1 MDTDELR
8 RLMGS
13 VVGGAPTFAEPSAPA
28 PGTRTARTGWWL
40 AAVLALALVLL
51 LGYVAATRADAAAAA
66 ADVTGAAP
74 PPAAVATAAASP
86 APASDVAEVALD
98 ASGYVTAARRA
109 TVSSVITGRLAE
121 VLVAEG
127 AEVREGQLLA
137 RLDARDVEQQI
148 RLAEAQLRSAERLVV
163 QHQVELAAASAKLR
177 RLRGLHERKFASDDE
192 LEAAGYA
199 VQSLQAARDSAAG
212 EIEVARRRLAIQ
224 QQLLENTRILAP
236 FDGVVTDRSAQVGEI
251 VSPISAGGG
260 FTRTGICT
268 LVDVD
273 SIEVRVRVNEKHIA
287 RVRAGQTV
295 AIMPRAYPALRLRGR
310 VATILP
316 AAERETASIE
326 VIVAF
331 IERDRRVLP
340 NMSVDVSFDRA
351 DATAAAAAATARR
364 SPQ

>member
-1 MDTDELR
+1 MDPDELR

-13 VVGGAPTFAEPSAPA
+13 VVGDAPTFAEPSAPA
-28 PGTRTARTGWWL
+28 SGTRTARTGWWL
-40 AAVLALALVLL
+40 AAVLALALLLL

-66 ADVTGAAP
+66 ADVAGAAP

-86 APASDVAEVALD
+86 APAAAAETALD

-148 RLAEAQLRSAERLVV
+148 RLAEAQLLSAQRLVV

-340 NMSVDVSFDRA
+340 NMSVDVSFDRP